1 MGESAA
7 MVLRASL
14 MADFVLKP
22 AHRESGVCVERWLN
36 ARLPRLWSVLE
47 QTRDRHGSWGS
58 KSQGPSIPASIHYK

>member
-7 MVLRASL
+7 MVLQASL

-22 AHRESGVCVERWLN
+22 AHRESGVCRAVAECAL
-36 ARLPRLWSVLE
+36 ASPWSVLE